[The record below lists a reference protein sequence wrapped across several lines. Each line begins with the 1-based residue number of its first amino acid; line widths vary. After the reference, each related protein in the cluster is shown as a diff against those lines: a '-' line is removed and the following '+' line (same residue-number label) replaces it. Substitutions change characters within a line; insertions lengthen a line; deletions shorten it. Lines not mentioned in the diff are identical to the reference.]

1 MNRTLLALP
10 LAAAA
15 LVSLGGCVIARP
27 DTVPHH
33 ATQRA
38 SRMVDATVLSLR
50 PVTVQSGYQTG
61 AGATIGAVAGGVA
74 GSNVGG
80 WREGMVLG
88 AVGMV
93 AGALI
98 GDAIERDAAREP
110 GWEIVVQLR
119 NGERRSI
126 MQARSVEDLRE
137 GDQVVLVMGG
147 GRTRVQRAPAGTPP
161 ISNAPAPVYTPGGP
175 TAATAPTTA
184 PAAPVAQAPA
194 RPAGQAPTTA
204 PRSAPPLA
212 AGNTPTPAQGASAP
226 VYTPNPN

>member
-1 MNRTLLALP
+1 MKRIPFSAAT
-10 LAAAA
+10 LAAVAA
-15 LVSLGGCVIARP
+15 VVTLTGCVVARP
-27 DTVPHH
+27 DAVPHH

-38 SRMVDATVLSLR
+38 SRIVDATVLSLR

-88 AVGMV
+88 VVGMV
-93 AGALI
+93 AGSLI

-126 MQARSVEDLRE
+126 MQAKSVEDLHE
-137 GDQVVLVMGG
+137 GDQVMLVMGG
-147 GRTRVQRAPAGTPP
+147 GRTRVTRAPAGTPEHQ
-161 ISNAPAPVYTPGGP
+161 
-175 TAATAPTTA
+175 ATAPRL
-184 PAAPVAQAPA
+184 PPPVASPA
-194 RPAGQAPTTA
+194 RPVEP
-204 PRSAPPLA
+204 
-212 AGNTPTPAQGASAP
+212 PAQGASAP
-226 VYTPNPN
+226 IYTPR

>member
-10 LAAAA
+10 LVAAAV
-15 LVSLGGCVIARP
+15 VSLGGCVVARP

-38 SRMVDATVLSLR
+38 ARMVDATVISLR

-88 AVGMV
+88 VVGMV
-93 AGALI
+93 AGAMI

-110 GWEIVVQLR
+110 GWEIIVQLR
-119 NGERRSI
+119 NGERRAI
-126 MQARSVEDLRE
+126 MQAQSVEDLRE

-161 ISNAPAPVYTPGGP
+161 ISNAPAPVYSPGRN
-175 TAATAPTTA
+175 AARPPAPA
-184 PAAPVAQAPA
+184 ARPAAPVATAPA
-194 RPAGQAPTTA
+194 
-204 PRSAPPLA
+204 
-212 AGNTPTPAQGASAP
+212 PAQGASAP

>member
-15 LVSLGGCVIARP
+15 LVSLGGCVVARP

-38 SRMVDATVLSLR
+38 SRIVDATVLSLR

-126 MQARSVEDLRE
+126 MQAKSVEDLRE

-161 ISNAPAPVYTPGGP
+161 ISNAPAPVYSPGGP
-175 TAATAPTTA
+175 VAAQAA
-184 PAAPVAQAPA
+184 PAAPAATPAAA
-194 RPAGQAPTTA
+194 RPSTPGPTTA
-204 PRSAPPLA
+204 PRSAPPLPA
-212 AGNTPTPAQGASAP
+212 AAAPAPAQGASAP
-226 VYTPNPN
+226 VYTPNPS

>member
-15 LVSLGGCVIARP
+15 LVSLGGCVVARS
-27 DTVPHH
+27 DVVQRHE
-33 ATQRA
+33 TQRA
-38 SRMVDATVLSLR
+38 SRMVDATVISLR

-80 WREGMVLG
+80 WREGAVLG
-88 AVGMV
+88 VVGMV

-119 NGERRSI
+119 NGERRAI
-126 MQARSVEDLRE
+126 MQARAAEDLRE

-161 ISNAPAPVYTPGGP
+161 ISNAPAPVYSPGGP
-175 TAATAPTTA
+175 ATALAAPAEA
-184 PAAPVAQAPA
+184 PAAAAPA
-194 RPAGQAPTTA
+194 RPSGQGPTTA
-204 PRSAPPLA
+204 PRSAPPLTGA
-212 AGNTPTPAQGASAP
+212 AVPAPAQGASAP
-226 VYTPNPN
+226 VYTPNPR

>member
-1 MNRTLLALP
+1 MNRTLIALP
-10 LAAAA
+10 LVAAV
-15 LVSLGGCVIARP
+15 LVSLGGCVVGRP
-27 DTVPHH
+27 DVVHRH
-33 ATQRA
+33 EMQRA
-38 SRMVDATVLSLR
+38 SRMVDATVISLR

-88 AVGMV
+88 VVGMV
-93 AGALI
+93 AGAVI

-119 NGERRSI
+119 NGERRAI
-126 MQARSVEDLRE
+126 TQAQSLEDLRE

-161 ISNAPAPVYTPGGP
+161 ISSAPEPVYSPGGR
-175 TAATAPTTA
+175 AAARPSLPATRPAA
-184 PAAPVAQAPA
+184 PAAATPA
-194 RPAGQAPTTA
+194 
-204 PRSAPPLA
+204 
-212 AGNTPTPAQGASAP
+212 PAQGASAP
-226 VYTPNPN
+226 VYTPN